1 MATIESTDTQTAKS
15 AAPFMTE
22 QGLAYAFW
30 GSFTDEQQFLGSP
43 ETEVYAREIIARG
56 DQMWNWP
63 SAVTD
68 AEIYLS

>member
-1 MATIESTDTQTAKS
+1 MTTTTTAQS

-30 GSFTDEQQFLGSP
+30 GSFTDEENFVGSADT
-43 ETEVYAREIIARG
+43 ETYARQIIARG

-68 AEIYLS
+68 AEAYLAGL